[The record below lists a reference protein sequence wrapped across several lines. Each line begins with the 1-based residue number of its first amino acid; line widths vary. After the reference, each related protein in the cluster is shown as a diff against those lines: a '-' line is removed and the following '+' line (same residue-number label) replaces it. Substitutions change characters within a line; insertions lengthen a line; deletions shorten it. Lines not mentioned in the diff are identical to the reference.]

1 MSAPAHLGSPQPGFV
16 PGADTPTA
24 VPSIT
29 FSVVVPVYNEEDT
42 IGECL
47 ARLSA
52 QFDRITEIVVVDNN
66 STDGSRAVIDA
77 WCSADHRVRVI
88 GETRQGLVYARNCG
102 LDAATGELIARI
114 DADTR
119 VPPDW
124 ARTIVEF
131 FAADDVGEWAALCGR
146 GEAYDVPLAGRFDR
160 WKTRLHPL
168 NRSRGERPVTEVP
181 VLYGSNMVLRRAT
194 WAAIRDRVS
203 MRRNIFED
211 VDMGLC
217 VGDAGGR
224 NAFLRSLTV
233 GVSPRRMETPMVPFV
248 RYMSFLPRTFL
259 LHRRFGLAAGSVAVY
274 VPAITVAHALRLVLL
289 RSYDSRTG
297 RLHPRNLL
305 RGGGPG
311 RVLP

>member
-1 MSAPAHLGSPQPGFV
+1 MG
-16 PGADTPTA
+16 TPL
-24 VPSIT
+24 T
-29 FSVVVPVYNEEDT
+29 FSVVVPVFDEEDT
-42 IGECL
+42 IGDCL
-47 ARLSA
+47 TRLAA
-52 QFDRITEIVVVDNN
+52 QFDQITEIVVVDNN
-66 STDGSRAVIDA
+66 STDGGRAVIDA
-77 WCSADHRVRVI
+77 WCSADPRVRVI
-88 GETRQGLVYARNCG
+88 DEVRQGLVYARNTG
-102 LDAATGELIARI
+102 LDAATGDLIARI

-131 FAADDVGEWAALCGR
+131 FTADVRGDWAALCGR
-146 GEAYDVPLAGRFDR
+146 GEAYDVPLAGRLDR

-168 NRSRGERPVTEVP
+168 NRLRGEQSVSEVP

-194 WAAIRDRVS
+194 WVRIRDRVS

-233 GVSPRRMETPMVPFV
+233 GVSPRRMETGMVPFV

-259 LHRRFGLAAGSVAVY
+259 LHRRFGLAAGSAAVY
-274 VPAITVAHALRLVLL
+274 VPAITVAHALRLVVL

-297 RLHPRNLL
+297 RVDPRNLL
-305 RGGGPG
+305 RGGGSD

>member
-1 MSAPAHLGSPQPGFV
+1 MG
-16 PGADTPTA
+16 TPL
-24 VPSIT
+24 T
-29 FSVVVPVYNEEDT
+29 FSVVVPVFDEEDT
-42 IGECL
+42 IGDCL
-47 ARLSA
+47 TRLAA
-52 QFDRITEIVVVDNN
+52 QFDQITEIVVVDNN
-66 STDGSRAVIDA
+66 STDGGRAVIDA
-77 WCSADHRVRVI
+77 WCSADPRVRVI
-88 GETRQGLVYARNCG
+88 DEARQGLVYARNAG
-102 LDAATGELIARI
+102 LDAATGDLIARI

-131 FAADDVGEWAALCGR
+131 FTADVRGDWAALCGR

-168 NRSRGERPVTEVP
+168 NKLRSEKSVSEVP

-194 WAAIRDRVS
+194 WVRIRDRVS

-233 GVSPRRMETPMVPFV
+233 GVSPRRMETGMVPFV

-259 LHRRFGLAAGSVAVY
+259 LHRRVGLAAGSAAVY
-274 VPAITVAHALRLVLL
+274 VPAITVAHALRLVVL

-297 RLHPRNLL
+297 RVDPRNLL
-305 RGGGPG
+305 RGGGSD

>member
-1 MSAPAHLGSPQPGFV
+1 MG
-16 PGADTPTA
+16 TPL
-24 VPSIT
+24 T
-29 FSVVVPVYNEEDT
+29 FSVVVPVFDEEDT
-42 IGECL
+42 IGDCL
-47 ARLSA
+47 TRLAA
-52 QFDRITEIVVVDNN
+52 QFDQITEIVVVDNN
-66 STDGSRAVIDA
+66 STDGGRAVIDA
-77 WCSADHRVRVI
+77 WCSADPRVRVI
-88 GETRQGLVYARNCG
+88 DEARQGLVYARNAG
-102 LDAATGELIARI
+102 LDAATGDLIARI

-131 FAADDVGEWAALCGR
+131 FTADVRGDWAALCGR

-168 NRSRGERPVTEVP
+168 NKLRSEKSVSEVP

-194 WAAIRDRVS
+194 WVRIRDRVS

-233 GVSPRRMETPMVPFV
+233 GVSPRRMETGMVPFV

-259 LHRRFGLAAGSVAVY
+259 LHRRFGLVAGSAAVY
-274 VPAITVAHALRLVLL
+274 VPAITVAHALRLVVL

-297 RLHPRNLL
+297 RVDPRNLL
-305 RGGGPG
+305 RGGGSD

>member
-1 MSAPAHLGSPQPGFV
+1 MS
-16 PGADTPTA
+16 TP
-24 VPSIT
+24 IT

-52 QFDRITEIVVVDNN
+52 QSDRITEILVVDNN

-77 WCSADHRVRVI
+77 WRSAHPRIRVI
-88 GETRQGLVYARNCG
+88 DEARQGLVYARNAG
-102 LDAATGELIARI
+102 LDAATGDLVARI

-131 FAADDVGEWAALCGR
+131 FAADVGEDWAALCGR
-146 GEAYDVPLAGRFDR
+146 GEAYDVPLAGRLDR

-168 NRSRGERPVTEVP
+168 NGLRRAKPVTEVP
-181 VLYGSNMVLRRAT
+181 VLYGSNMVLRRTT

-233 GVSPRRMETPMVPFV
+233 EVSPRRMETGMVPFV

-259 LHRRFGLAAGSVAVY
+259 LHRRFGLAAGAAAIY
-274 VPAITVAHALRLVLL
+274 VPAISVTHAMRLVVL

-297 RLHPRNLL
+297 RIDPRNLL
-305 RGGGPG
+305 RGGGSD

>member
-1 MSAPAHLGSPQPGFV
+1 MS
-16 PGADTPTA
+16 TP
-24 VPSIT
+24 IT

-47 ARLSA
+47 ARLAA
-52 QFDRITEIVVVDNN
+52 QSDRITEIVVVDNN

-77 WCSADHRVRVI
+77 WRSTHPWIRVI
-88 GETRQGLVYARNCG
+88 DEARQGLVYARNSG
-102 LDAATGELIARI
+102 LDAATGDLVARI

-124 ARTIVEF
+124 ASTIVEF
-131 FAADDVGEWAALCGR
+131 FAADVGEDWAALCGR

-168 NRSRGERPVTEVP
+168 NRLRREKPVTEVP
-181 VLYGSNMVLRRAT
+181 VLYGSNMVLRRTT

-233 GVSPRRMETPMVPFV
+233 GVSPRRMETGMVPFV
-248 RYMSFLPRTFL
+248 HYMSFLPRTFL
-259 LHRRFGLAAGSVAVY
+259 LHRRFGLAVGAAAVY
-274 VPAITVAHALRLVLL
+274 VPAIAVAHAMRLVVL

-297 RLHPRNLL
+297 RIDPRNLL
-305 RGGGPG
+305 RGGGSD